1 LVHSCRTSGSSCTR
15 WSPSSTVKAAVKIPV
30 IANGNIQYMADVE
43 NCIRQ
48 TGVDGVMTAEGNLT
62 NPALFARL
70 NPTIWDISL
79 EYLELAEQFPC
90 PLSYIR
96 GHLFKILH
104 HIFQIRGNSDLR
116 EIIAKGHSIE
126 EFRTAV
132 NGVKER
138 YLKYHLNEETFIE
151 PEELKMFNLK
161 HPPWRCQPYVRPP
174 PEVYLE
180 KMRKIAEEE
189 RKGRAE
195 SKLEENK
202 RSVSENEKE
211 DLPLSK
217 SKRKK
222 LEKKEQ
228 KEKWKILNQ
237 QKTDYQSCHSPDC
250 NNPCS
255 QKCAKLLCR
264 KCCREKAKTEP
275 LVCEV
280 HKVYKRLFG
289 ERDEDRENLK
299 QET

>member
-1 LVHSCRTSGSSCTR
+1 
-15 WSPSSTVKAAVKIPV
+15 
-30 IANGNIQYMADVE
+30 M
-43 NCIRQ
+43 
-48 TGVDGVMTAEGNLT
+48 
-62 NPALFARL
+62 
-70 NPTIWDISL
+70 
-79 EYLELAEQFPC
+79 
-90 PLSYIR
+90 
-96 GHLFKILH
+96 
-104 HIFQIRGNSDLR
+104 
-116 EIIAKGHSIE
+116 
-126 EFRTAV
+126 
-132 NGVKER
+132 KER

-250 NNPCS
+250 NNPCM
-255 QKCAKLLCR
+255 LI
-264 KCCREKAKTEP
+264 
-275 LVCEV
+275 
-280 HKVYKRLFG
+280 
-289 ERDEDRENLK
+289 N
-299 QET
+299 